1 MPHRRGSRWLFSEGE
16 NVAIMRI
23 ECLRLAAPALFCA
36 LALASAARATPAATP
51 ASAHVRVSAM
61 PFLSFAAFT
70 LAQKE
75 GYFAEQGLEVEFVA
89 LDRTYKGLPALA
101 TGELDVH
108 SGTPNAAIFNAIA
121 KGADLRL
128 VAGKDYVPR
137 GACAVDALM
146 VRPDLAPAAGVPFD
160 PARLR
165 GRRIAVYSASFDE
178 YLLER
183 ILARGSLGL
192 KDVERQTIPFPAY
205 AEAFRNG
212 SVDAAI
218 AAEPWV
224 TRLAQDKVAVKV
236 IGAEEVTPGFAR
248 SAIFF
253 GPSLLR
259 ERPGVGERFVI
270 AYLKALRRLAEG
282 KHERNVRILAEH
294 SGMAEDFVRSI
305 CWSSLR
311 TDGGLDVEGLM
322 DFQSWAVRAGY
333 LDGTAGPERFW
344 EPRFIERANAALGPA
359 R

>member
-1 MPHRRGSRWLFSEGE
+1 
-16 NVAIMRI
+16 MRTD
-23 ECLRLAAPALFCA
+23 RVGLAAPALFCA
-36 LALASAARATPAATP
+36 LTLAAAALPAHAAPALE
-51 ASAHVRVSAM
+51 HVRVASM

-89 LDRTYKGLPALA
+89 LDRTYKGIPALA
-101 TGELDVH
+101 AGELDVH

-121 KGADLRL
+121 KGADIRF
-128 VAGKDYVPR
+128 VAGKDFVPR
-137 GACAVDALM
+137 GDCAVDALV
-146 VRPDLAPAAGVPFD
+146 VRPDLAPAPGASFD
-160 PARLR
+160 VARLR
-165 GRRIAVYSASFDE
+165 GKRIAVYSASFDE

-183 ILARGSLGL
+183 ILARNGLGL

-224 TRLAQDKVAVKV
+224 TRLAQDKVAVKA

-248 SAIFF
+248 AAIFF

-259 ERPGVGERFVI
+259 ERPAVGERFVI

-282 KHERNVRILAEH
+282 KTERNVRIVAEH
-294 SGMAEDFVRSI
+294 SGMTEDFVRSI
-305 CWSSLR
+305 CWPTLR
-311 TDGGLDVEGLM
+311 VDGGVDLEELM
-322 DFQSWAVRAGY
+322 DFQAWAIRAGY
-333 LDGTAGPERFW
+333 LDSAVGPERFW
-344 EPRFIERANAALGPA
+344 EPRFTQRANAALGPA